1 MNNDTHIIWEKH
13 QKRQTLLE
21 NSDLVWDALQ
31 EAAQLVEEAKITP
44 DMVNQINS
52 SLGTQL
58 TIDQLGQIQ
67 QITNPGMAQA
77 AGSALGKVGGFLK
90 NAVTKGVGAATQAYG
105 AAKDQVTDPN
115 STLRQG
121 VDKGVDIAKQAGGAI
136 ASGVQKGADAV
147 ATGAQAVGQAAGD
160 MAQGAQA
167 GYDSTQEE
175 DPTKRDPKT
184 GQYTKG
190 NQSGVQ
196 FAESVLRRPGWNN
209 RKIL

>member
-1 MNNDTHIIWEKH
+1 MNNDTHVIWEKH

-52 SLGTQL
+52 AIGTQL
-58 TIDQLGQIQ
+58 TIDQLNQIQ
-67 QITNPGMAQA
+67 QITNPGVAQA

-121 VDKGVDIAKQAGGAI
+121 IDKGVDMAKQAGQAV
-136 ASGVQKGADAV
+136 AAGVEKGADAV
-147 ATGAQAVGQAAGD
+147 ASGAEKVGQVASD
-160 MAQGAQA
+160 VAQGAQQ
-167 GYDSTQEE
+167 GYDSTQ

-196 FAESVLRRPGWNN
+196 FAESVLPKPGWNN